1 MNDTDKNIEML
12 KAANQQLEVNNQQL
26 IAAEQQLR
34 ASNQQLV
41 ASEQKIKKLAHDL
54 GERIKELNYYDIIAE
69 SIKTTEIIEEIAQDI
84 VNIIPSTF
92 QYPEITCAKIT
103 LWDKEF
109 KTKNYKKSDLK
120 LNSDIIVNKKR
131 IGEIEVCY
139 LGKGSQGDKGPF
151 LKEEKL
157 LLDNISERSGR
168 IIERK
173 QAELMLK
180 ESESKFRTIWEKGT
194 DGMRMTNA
202 EGIVILVNEAYCK
215 MMKKT
220 REEIEGKPL
229 SAVYEESRRAEVMRK
244 HGKRF
249 CSRNIPALLEREFVL
264 WNGKQIFLELS
275 NSFIKMQSGIT
286 IVFSIMR
293 DITKRKQE
301 EIELIKAKEKAE
313 ENDQLK
319 STFLSNMSHEIRTP
333 MNGILGFTGLLKT
346 QQLSGKDQENYISI
360 IEKSGKRLLRTIND
374 LIDISKI
381 ESGQMEIHIAK
392 INLNKQFN
400 DLFSF
405 FKPQV
410 EEKGLQLSMS
420 LPDKEMLIDTDGDKL
435 YAAMVNLIKNAVKY
449 SHEGSIKFGYEKK
462 GNLLEFFVK
471 DTGIGIP
478 EDKLKSIFERFVQAD
493 SSYSSGFEG
502 VGLGLSIAKSYVEML
517 GGKIWM
523 ESKEGTGSQFYFTL
537 SYHQSQSTIKADI
550 ADSDKN
556 KKLSFKTKST
566 ILIAED
572 EPTSLLYLKIL
583 LENISDKIIEATN
596 GEEAVE
602 YCKNNPDIDLILMDT
617 RMPIMDG
624 TIATR
629 EIRKF
634 NKDVII
640 IAQTAFAMSGD
651 REKMIAWGYDDYI
664 SKPIDSN
671 ELLNM
676 ITKYL
681 KIIKT
686 KDNKS
691 SKILSN

>member
-651 REKMIAWGYDDYI
+651 REKMIAWGCNDYI

-676 ITKYL
+676 IKKYL
-681 KIIKT
+681 K
-686 KDNKS
+686 S
-691 SKILSN
+691 

>member
-1 MNDTDKNIEML
+1 
-12 KAANQQLEVNNQQL
+12 
-26 IAAEQQLR
+26 
-34 ASNQQLV
+34 
-41 ASEQKIKKLAHDL
+41 
-54 GERIKELNYYDIIAE
+54 
-69 SIKTTEIIEEIAQDI
+69 
-84 VNIIPSTF
+84 
-92 QYPEITCAKIT
+92 
-103 LWDKEF
+103 
-109 KTKNYKKSDLK
+109 
-120 LNSDIIVNKKR
+120 
-131 IGEIEVCY
+131 
-139 LGKGSQGDKGPF
+139 
-151 LKEEKL
+151 
-157 LLDNISERSGR
+157 
-168 IIERK
+168 
-173 QAELMLK
+173 
-180 ESESKFRTIWEKGT
+180 
-194 DGMRMTNA
+194 
-202 EGIVILVNEAYCK
+202 
-215 MMKKT
+215 
-220 REEIEGKPL
+220 
-229 SAVYEESRRAEVMRK
+229 MRK

-651 REKMIAWGYDDYI
+651 REKMIAWGCNDYI

-676 ITKYL
+676 IKKYL
-681 KIIKT
+681 K
-686 KDNKS
+686 S
-691 SKILSN
+691 